1 MIDLHCH
8 ILPQVDDGSQSLKDS
23 LDMARLAAESGVTA
37 VAATPHCV
45 DGGATVIRERV
56 LLLREALEEAQ
67 IPLRLYMGMEIFGTS
82 YTAELLSEGRLMT
95 LNGSRYPL
103 IEFRFDGTGE
113 RETAI
118 LREVISAGFQPL
130 VAHPE
135 RYGYIQEDPELANLW
150 KEMGCLFQINRGS
163 LLGRFGTGARRMAL
177 ELTFRGFATVVASD
191 GHSPRMR
198 TPWMKDISDFL
209 RQEISDAA
217 EEYLLKKNPKAILRN
232 QALDPVIPEW
242 F

>member
-103 IEFRFDGTGE
+103 IEFRFDGI
-113 RETAI
+113 R
-118 LREVISAGFQPL
+118 
-130 VAHPE
+130 
-135 RYGYIQEDPELANLW
+135 
-150 KEMGCLFQINRGS
+150 
-163 LLGRFGTGARRMAL
+163 
-177 ELTFRGFATVVASD
+177 
-191 GHSPRMR
+191 
-198 TPWMKDISDFL
+198 
-209 RQEISDAA
+209 
-217 EEYLLKKNPKAILRN
+217 
-232 QALDPVIPEW
+232 
-242 F
+242 